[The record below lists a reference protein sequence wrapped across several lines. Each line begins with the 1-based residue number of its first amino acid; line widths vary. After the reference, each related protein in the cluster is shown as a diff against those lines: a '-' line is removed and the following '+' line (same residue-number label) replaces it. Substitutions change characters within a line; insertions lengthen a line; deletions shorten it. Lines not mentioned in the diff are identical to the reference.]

1 MRLLWVANAFVLA
14 LCCAAC
20 GPGCIAQ
27 TDTGG
32 SVSGRVLGP
41 DGQGITGALIRIESA
56 VSGEH
61 SDAASN
67 AQGQYR
73 FAEVL
78 PGEYRLRVHVR
89 GLSEWEADHLT
100 VGLGSAT
107 RLNATLAPLSI
118 HRTILVDARGAGADP
133 ASGMDATDLAA
144 LPNNS
149 QHWSDFTALFS
160 ASTPG
165 SDGSLSFGGLSP
177 LMNAIAVDG
186 TDNNLAF
193 RGRERGTG
201 AAGGANGFAT
211 GQSSVGEF
219 QMNAS
224 GTERE
229 PGRSGSGGISTVTK
243 SGSSHMHG
251 RATFYDRGAIG
262 QTYNAYDKTMQV
274 EPAGTTV
281 TSTGQPVQ
289 YLNGQPITYAEVPYH
304 APDRRQEWAVDAG
317 GPIRRD
323 RLFWF
328 FAWEQH
334 ERHDPAVARA
344 NEPEVFF
351 FPPSGPTLST
361 LEARLQNSTNPIA
374 TKCAVTGAP
383 GNGSTA
389 MAACAWSTVLDQ
401 LNGLLGTVPRSTDQ
415 TIVFPKLTWV
425 VNSRNQIVVQYNSM
439 RRTSLRGVLSG
450 ASETDAMSSFGNS
463 STSDDAAV
471 ARWDW
476 VATPLLMNS
485 MRYQFSRDV
494 LAQSPEP
501 LTPFEQQFAANAW
514 GLPAQ
519 ISVDR
524 SQGFTFGT
532 LSSVNKRE
540 YPAETRQQF
549 TDAVSWIHG
558 RHALR
563 IGYDYNHVVDALEG
577 MNGAN
582 GAYSYASLLD
592 FISDMLAP
600 SSCDGSTTAIGP
612 YPCYTRYRQTLGDPN
627 WWFDTADYAA
637 FAADEW
643 KPGRNLTLTLGL
655 RWDEERLPNT
665 NPALV
670 NEAIP
675 DTARLPHNRA
685 DFGPRASFA
694 WDIFG
699 RGSTVLR
706 GGYGLYYARVP
717 NATVFSAL
725 TSTGTARSPRTYS
738 WRPMDAGAP
747 AFPYVFGS
755 GETPYTDPTAP
766 DQQSTAPEVAY
777 FDTRFR
783 HPEIDEAQLSLEQ
796 TLGHRTL
803 LTFTGMATNG
813 HDLTQFV
820 DRNIDL
826 NAVASMFYAVKAP
839 GNQGNAGP
847 LAKAAR
853 QVSSSSFPIYQP
865 QRFYY
870 QRLNP
875 AYGSITDILSETNS
889 SYSGAMVR
897 LIRRL
902 SRTLTVNAGY
912 TWSHAI
918 DDGQNEASFA
928 DRDDVYDPADLRLDH
943 GTSNYDARQR
953 VSGGLVLRE
962 PWRLRGTAR
971 VLFGEYALSA
981 TGAWRTG
988 LPYSMRIEGGV
999 PAPSCSYQDWLHSG
1013 GATSDGAN
1021 CLKVVQQPD
1030 AVITNPQTAVHIP
1043 ALGPTLNGSGGEDL
1057 ILPIGRNTFRYPAS
1071 ANLDLRLTKR
1081 IPLGDRT
1088 SVELLAEAFNALNH
1102 QNVSDIQTVGY
1113 RMSNDTTHANM
1124 GTLTWQSGQ
1133 IPSTSEILA
1142 NGTSLP
1148 QYDYD
1153 ATAAFG
1159 ATTNAG
1165 SSVLSRERQ
1174 IQLGVKLNF

>member
-1 MRLLWVANAFVLA
+1 VRLQWVANAVVLA
-14 LCCAAC
+14 LLWATC
-20 GPGCIAQ
+20 GPVCLAQ
-27 TDTGG
+27 SDTGG

-41 DGQGITGALIRIESA
+41 DGRGIPGALIRIESA
-56 VSGEH
+56 ASGELN
-61 SDAASN
+61 DAASD
-67 AQGQYR
+67 AQGQFR
-73 FAEVL
+73 FAQIL
-78 PGEYRLRVHVR
+78 PGEYRLRVYVS

-100 VGLGSAT
+100 VGLGTAT
-107 RLNATLAPLSI
+107 RLNASLAPLSL
-118 HRTILVDARGAGADP
+118 HRTVLVDARL
-133 ASGMDATDLAA
+133 ASAALAAAMDAADLST
-144 LPNNS
+144 LPNNG
-149 QHWSDFTALFS
+149 QHWSGFAALFS
-160 ASTPG
+160 SSTPG

-177 LMNAIAVDG
+177 LMNSIAVDG

-193 RGRERGTG
+193 RGRERGT
-201 AAGGANGFAT
+201 AVASGGNGFAT
-211 GQSSVGEF
+211 AQSAVGEF
-219 QMNAS
+219 QMNAG

-229 PGRSGSGGISTVTK
+229 PGRAGSGGLSTVTK

-251 RATFYDRGAIG
+251 QATFYDRGAIG

-281 TSTGQPVQ
+281 TSTGQPVI

-334 ERHDPAVARA
+334 ERNDPAVARA
-344 NEPEVFF
+344 NEPQVFF
-351 FPPSGPTLST
+351 FPPSGPTLTT
-361 LEARLQNSTNPIA
+361 LEARLENSTNPIV
-374 TKCAVTGAP
+374 TQCAGTGAQ
-383 GNGSTA
+383 GDGSTA
-389 MAACAWSTVLDQ
+389 MAACAYSVVLNQ
-401 LNGLLGTVPRSTDQ
+401 LSGTLGAVPRSTRQ
-415 TIVFPKLTWV
+415 TIVFPKLTWI
-425 VNSRNQIVVQYNSM
+425 VNSRNQLVVQYNSM
-439 RRTSLRGVLSG
+439 RRTSFHGALSG
-450 ASETDAMSSFGNS
+450 ASETDAIDSFGNS

-485 MRYQFSRDV
+485 ARYQFSRDV
-494 LAQSPEP
+494 LAQSPAP
-501 LTPFEQQFAANAW
+501 LTPFEQQFAANSW

-519 ISVDR
+519 VSIDR

-549 TDAVSWIHG
+549 TDAASWIHG
-558 RHALR
+558 HHALR
-563 IGYDYNHVVDALEG
+563 IGYDYNHVGDDLEG
-577 MNGAN
+577 MNGEN
-582 GAYSYASLLD
+582 GAYSYATLLD
-592 FISDMLAP
+592 FISDMLSP
-600 SSCDGSTTAIGP
+600 NSCDGSTTSVGP
-612 YPCYTRYRQTLGDPN
+612 YPCYTRYRQTLGDSN

-643 KPGRNLTLTLGL
+643 KPGRNVTLTLGL

-670 NEAIP
+670 NTAIAE
-675 DTARLPHNRA
+675 TVKLPHNRD
-685 DFGPRASFA
+685 DFGPRGAFG

-699 RGSTVLR
+699 RGSTVFR
-706 GGYGLYYARVP
+706 SGFGLYYARVP

-725 TSTGTARSPRTYS
+725 TSTGNANSPRTYS

-747 AFPYVFGS
+747 PFPYVFAS
-755 GETPYTDPTAP
+755 NETPYTDPRAP

-777 FDTRFR
+777 FDHRFR

-803 LTFTGMATNG
+803 LTITGMATNG
-813 HDLTQFV
+813 HDLTQFL

-826 NAVASMFYAVKAP
+826 SAVADMFYAVKAP

-847 LAKAAR
+847 LAKA
-853 QVSSSSFPIYQP
+853 SSQMPGSGFPIYQP

-875 AYGSITDILSETNS
+875 AYGSITDIISETNS
-889 SYSGAMVR
+889 SYRGAMVR
-897 LIRRL
+897 LIRRM

-918 DDGQNEASFA
+918 DDGQNEATFA

-953 VSGGLVLRE
+953 VGGGMVLRE
-962 PWRLRGTAR
+962 PWRLRGTTR
-971 VLFGEYALSA
+971 PFFGDYALSA
-981 TGAWRTG
+981 AGDWRTG
-988 LPYSMRIEGGV
+988 LPFSMRTEGGV
-999 PAPSCSYQDWLHSG
+999 PAPSCSYQDWLNAG
-1013 GATSDGAN
+1013 GATGDGAN

-1030 AVITNPQTAVHIP
+1030 AVIVNPQTEVHIP
-1043 ALGPTLNGSGGEDL
+1043 TLGPSLNGSGGEDW
-1057 ILPIGRNTFRYPAS
+1057 IPPIGRNTFRYPAS

-1081 IPLGDRT
+1081 ILLGDRL
-1088 SVELLAEAFNALNH
+1088 SVELLGEAFNVLNH
-1102 QNVSDIQTVGY
+1102 QNISDIQSVGY
-1113 RMSNDTTHANM
+1113 RMSNDATHANM
-1124 GTLTWQSGQ
+1124 GTMTWQSGQ
-1133 IPSTSEILA
+1133 IPGTSEVLV
-1142 NGTSLP
+1142 NGTSVP
-1148 QYDYD
+1148 EYDYD

-1159 ATTNAG
+1159 AATNAG

-1174 IQLGVKLNF
+1174 FQLGVKLNF